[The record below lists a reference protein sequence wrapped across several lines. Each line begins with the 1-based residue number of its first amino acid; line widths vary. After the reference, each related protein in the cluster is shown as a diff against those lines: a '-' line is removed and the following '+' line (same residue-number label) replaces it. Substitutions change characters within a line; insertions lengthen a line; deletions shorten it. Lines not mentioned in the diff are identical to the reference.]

1 MIQGPFQA
9 DHKHSALQCSI
20 LVLLEVVVRVYHCTD
35 LILVSRSLDDDI
47 IASDIGGTE

>member
-1 MIQGPFQA
+1 MGGA
-9 DHKHSALQCSI
+9 D
-20 LVLLEVVVRVYHCTD
+20 LVLLEVEVYDCTD

>member
-1 MIQGPFQA
+1 MAVGGA
-9 DHKHSALQCSI
+9 D

-47 IASDIGGTE
+47 IASDIAGTE